1 MSKRRWMALMLVSAC
16 CCLLL
21 LFARHLPIT
30 AAAAEMTRVAN
41 GEFSDDPPAFT
52 LDRQNVRGILGSA
65 VQSATNED
73 MGRVVDIIVDRGGIA
88 RAAVIDFGGFLGVG
102 SRKIAVDWNAIRFAG
117 LDHVTLD
124 MTRDQV
130 KAAPS
135 YEPNSKPIVV
145 LGASPAFAQSQ
156 FTARTPEQ

>member
-1 MSKRRWMALMLVSAC
+1 MSKRPWIGLMLAA

-21 LFARHLPIT
+21 LLAVRFPMTSAS
-30 AAAAEMTRVAN
+30 AEVTQVAN
-41 GEFSDDPPAFT
+41 GGLSDEPLAFT

-65 VQSATNED
+65 VRSATNED
-73 MGRVVDIIVDRGGIA
+73 MGRVVDIIVDRGGTA

-102 SRKIAVDWNAIRFAG
+102 SRKIAVDWNAMRFAG
-117 LDHVTLD
+117 LDYVMLD

-135 YEPNSKPIVV
+135 YEPNGKPIVV
-145 LGASPAFAQSQ
+145 LRASPTFTQSQ
-156 FTARTPEQ
+156 FIARTPEP